1 MMLREGQVAAV
12 RNFKATQELTLKIS
26 AHPSGAEQF
35 LAGETM
41 RALNYPALNGEVK
54 AGDTVRVDCSALQ
67 KNLGTGGFALVTALC
82 GRLPED
88 SLPANEG
95 HIMKARYTPS
105 QYMVSSV
112 EEQESPYHQQMRQ
125 AENLQGMPVVG
136 IDLHSQL
143 PAVIAGVR
151 AENPAAKIV
160 YVYTDGGAL
169 PAFFS
174 RNITALREN
183 GWLSAVITA
192 GQAFGG
198 DLESINTFSAL
209 LAARQVLAAD
219 IAIVGQGPGNAGS
232 GTPYGFSGFDL
243 SSFLTQAAAG
253 GGKAI
258 CALRMSAADP
268 RPRHQG
274 ISHHS
279 LRILSDF
286 TPIPLTVALPEFT
299 DEGEGQK
306 PLLNSEFTNLVDSQ
320 LAQISSRHRVQKCAT
335 TGLYQALSDCPVK
348 LSTMRRGL
356 EEDAAPFLAA
366 AVAGRLAAQL
376 A

>member
-12 RNFKATQELTLKIS
+12 RNFSATQELTLKIC

-35 LAGETM
+35 LTGQTL
-41 RALNYPALNGEVK
+41 RALNYPALNGQIKE
-54 AGDTVRVDCSALQ
+54 GETVRIDCSPLQ
-67 KNLGTGGFALVTALC
+67 KNLGTGGYALVTALC

-88 SLPANEG
+88 VLPANEG

-112 EEQESPYHQQMRQ
+112 EEQESPSHQKMRQ
-125 AENLQGMPVVG
+125 AENLQGIPVVG

-143 PAVIAGVR
+143 PAVIAGIR
-151 AENPAAKIV
+151 TENPEAKIA

-174 RNITALREN
+174 RNINALREK
-183 GWLSAVITA
+183 GWLTAVITA

-198 DLESINTFSAL
+198 DLEAINTFSAL
-209 LAARQVLAAD
+209 LAARHVLAAD
-219 IAIVGQGPGNAGS
+219 IVIVGQGPGNAGS
-232 GTPYGFSGFDL
+232 GTPYGYSGFDL
-243 SSFLTQAAAG
+243 SSFLTQAGVG

-306 PLLNSEFTNLVDSQ
+306 PLLNREFSNLVAGQ
-320 LAQISSRHRVQKCAT
+320 LAEISSRHRIQKCAT
-335 TGLYQALSDCPVK
+335 SGLYQALRNCPVR

>member
-12 RNFKATQELTLKIS
+12 RNFSATQELTLKIC

-35 LAGETM
+35 LTGQTL
-41 RALNYPALNGEVK
+41 RALNYPALNGQIKE
-54 AGDTVRVDCSALQ
+54 GETVRIDCSPLQ

-88 SLPANEG
+88 VLPANEG
-95 HIMKARYTPS
+95 HIMKARYTPC

-112 EEQESPYHQQMRQ
+112 EEQESPSHQKMRQ
-125 AENLQGMPVVG
+125 AEDLQGIPVVG

-143 PAVIAGVR
+143 PAVIAGIR
-151 AENPAAKIV
+151 TENPEAKIA

-174 RNITALREN
+174 RNINALREK
-183 GWLSAVITA
+183 GWLTAVITA

-198 DLESINTFSAL
+198 DLEAINTFSAL
-209 LAARQVLAAD
+209 LAARHVLAAD
-219 IAIVGQGPGNAGS
+219 IVIVGQGPGNAGS
-232 GTPYGFSGFDL
+232 GTPYGYSGFDL
-243 SSFLTQAAAG
+243 SSFLTQAGVG

-306 PLLNSEFTNLVDSQ
+306 PLLNREFSNLVAGQ
-320 LAQISSRHRVQKCAT
+320 LAEISSRHRIQKCAT
-335 TGLYQALSDCPVK
+335 SGLYQALSNCPVK

-356 EEDAAPFLAA
+356 AEDAAPFLAA

>member
-12 RNFKATQELTLKIS
+12 RNYSATQELTLKIC

-35 LAGETM
+35 LTGQTL
-41 RALNYPALNGEVK
+41 RALNYPALNGQIKE
-54 AGDTVRVDCSALQ
+54 GETVRIDCSPLQ

-88 SLPANEG
+88 VLPANEG

-112 EEQESPYHQQMRQ
+112 EEQESPSHQKMRQ
-125 AENLQGMPVVG
+125 AEDLQGIPVVG

-151 AENPAAKIV
+151 TENPEAKIA

-174 RNITALREN
+174 RNITALREK
-183 GWLSAVITA
+183 GWLTAVITA
-192 GQAFGG
+192 GQSFGG
-198 DLESINTFSAL
+198 DLEAINTFSAL
-209 LAARQVLAAD
+209 LAARHVLAAD
-219 IAIVGQGPGNAGS
+219 IVIVGQGPGNAGS
-232 GTPYGFSGFDL
+232 GTPYGYSGFDL
-243 SSFLTQAAAG
+243 SSFLTQAAVG

-306 PLLNSEFTNLVDSQ
+306 PLLNREFSNLVAGQ
-320 LAQISSRHRVQKCAT
+320 LAEISSRHRIQKCAT
-335 TGLYQALSDCPVK
+335 SGLYQALRNCPVK

-366 AVAGRLAAQL
+366 AVAGRLAAQIS
-376 A
+376 

>member
-12 RNFKATQELTLKIS
+12 RNFSATQELTLKIC

-35 LAGETM
+35 LTGQTL
-41 RALNYPALNGEVK
+41 RALNYPALNGQIKE
-54 AGDTVRVDCSALQ
+54 GETVRIDCSPLQ

-88 SLPANEG
+88 VLPANEG

-112 EEQESPYHQQMRQ
+112 EEQESPSHQKMRQ
-125 AENLQGMPVVG
+125 AEDLQGIPVVG

-143 PAVIAGVR
+143 PAVIAGIR
-151 AENPAAKIV
+151 TENPEAKIA

-174 RNITALREN
+174 RNINALREK
-183 GWLSAVITA
+183 GWLTAVITA

-198 DLESINTFSAL
+198 DLEAINTFSAL
-209 LAARQVLAAD
+209 LAARHVLAAD
-219 IAIVGQGPGNAGS
+219 IVIVGQGPGNAGS
-232 GTPYGFSGFDL
+232 GTPYGYSGFDL
-243 SSFLTQAAAG
+243 SSFLTQAGVG

-306 PLLNSEFTNLVDSQ
+306 PLLNREFSNLVAGQ
-320 LAQISSRHRVQKCAT
+320 LAEISSRHRIQKCAT
-335 TGLYQALSDCPVK
+335 SGLYQALSNCPVK

-356 EEDAAPFLAA
+356 AEDAAPFLAA